1 MNKTTIVDKNKI
13 NDAANDD
20 LKVKNFLNK
29 KQKLPKKERVSYIFN
44 NEIPTKKKKVT
55 KIEIE
60 NSKPK
65 KFKNSKI
72 TEEKNKDNIVENLK
86 TQIFNVLPKIFSK
99 KEFDKKFMDNLKN
112 NSWENYLVN
121 PKTIELEENLEKD
134 KEFFE
139 LLKES
144 PWTTFKRIFKR
155 AKDVDQDFK
164 YKIGKR
170 TIVKFAQLINFF
182 LSQKEKK
189 NDAKVYNGK
198 NYDSFNNNEKSDDML
213 ELNDIILLEQN
224 NPNSYKGI
232 KHRTITKMNRKDNL
246 FYVLKNKVVDHFLK
260 YFNNINSKVKQSIIA
275 RFPSSEEIDFL
286 NTDSTEIFRYFKLKK
301 HVENNKLENL
311 IKLPKR
317 EFFRRMINDGKFF
330 TEDEEKQRKNYEN
343 SKCRNLAYELFE
355 TNNLEGLILLT
366 KLIKLDKQKDKEDN
380 VKIYIKILN
389 AKNFEIAINLL
400 KGYEDF
406 KLDLSN
412 NEKYEIN
419 NRIINM
425 WIIANFP
432 IEYLENN
439 KSGSKKT
446 EKKEK

>member
-1 MNKTTIVDKNKI
+1 LNKTTIVDKNKI

-99 KEFDKKFMDNLKN
+99 KEFDKKFTNYMDNLKN

-232 KHRTITKMNRKDNL
+232 KHKTIPKMNRKDNL

-366 KLIKLDKQKDKEDN
+366 KLIKLDKK
-380 VKIYIKILN
+380 KIKKVMIKNI
-389 AKNFEIAINLL
+389 
-400 KGYEDF
+400 
-406 KLDLSN
+406 
-412 NEKYEIN
+412 
-419 NRIINM
+419 
-425 WIIANFP
+425 
-432 IEYLENN
+432 
-439 KSGSKKT
+439 
-446 EKKEK
+446 

>member
-1 MNKTTIVDKNKI
+1 M
-13 NDAANDD
+13 
-20 LKVKNFLNK
+20 
-29 KQKLPKKERVSYIFN
+29 
-44 NEIPTKKKKVT
+44 T

-112 NSWENYLVN
+112 NSWENYLGN

-198 NYDSFNNNEKSDDML
+198 NYDSFNNNEK
-213 ELNDIILLEQN
+213 
-224 NPNSYKGI
+224 
-232 KHRTITKMNRKDNL
+232 
-246 FYVLKNKVVDHFLK
+246 
-260 YFNNINSKVKQSIIA
+260 
-275 RFPSSEEIDFL
+275 
-286 NTDSTEIFRYFKLKK
+286 
-301 HVENNKLENL
+301 
-311 IKLPKR
+311 
-317 EFFRRMINDGKFF
+317 
-330 TEDEEKQRKNYEN
+330 
-343 SKCRNLAYELFE
+343 
-355 TNNLEGLILLT
+355 
-366 KLIKLDKQKDKEDN
+366 
-380 VKIYIKILN
+380 
-389 AKNFEIAINLL
+389 
-400 KGYEDF
+400 
-406 KLDLSN
+406 
-412 NEKYEIN
+412 
-419 NRIINM
+419 
-425 WIIANFP
+425 
-432 IEYLENN
+432 
-439 KSGSKKT
+439 
-446 EKKEK
+446 

>member
-1 MNKTTIVDKNKI
+1 MERSTKRKDFKKPYDDDMISNNSDDESYEQKSFQIIREENNPSTEMISEIFNRNNYFGQEESSEESNNNNIYSIYNYDIEQIEKKEQLSLNKTTIVDKNKI
-13 NDAANDD
+13 YDAANDD

-29 KQKLPKKERVSYIFN
+29 KEKLSKKERVSYIFN

-112 NSWENYLVN
+112 YSWENYLGN

-134 KEFFE
+134 KEFFG

-170 TIVKFAQLINFF
+170 TIDKFSQLINFF

-213 ELNDIILLEQN
+213 ELN
-224 NPNSYKGI
+224 
-232 KHRTITKMNRKDNL
+232 
-246 FYVLKNKVVDHFLK
+246 
-260 YFNNINSKVKQSIIA
+260 NI
-275 RFPSSEEIDFL
+275 
-286 NTDSTEIFRYFKLKK
+286 
-301 HVENNKLENL
+301 
-311 IKLPKR
+311 
-317 EFFRRMINDGKFF
+317 
-330 TEDEEKQRKNYEN
+330 
-343 SKCRNLAYELFE
+343 
-355 TNNLEGLILLT
+355 
-366 KLIKLDKQKDKEDN
+366 
-380 VKIYIKILN
+380 
-389 AKNFEIAINLL
+389 
-400 KGYEDF
+400 
-406 KLDLSN
+406 
-412 NEKYEIN
+412 
-419 NRIINM
+419 
-425 WIIANFP
+425 
-432 IEYLENN
+432 
-439 KSGSKKT
+439 
-446 EKKEK
+446 

>member
-99 KEFDKKFMDNLKN
+99 KEFDKKFTNYMDNLKN

-144 PWTTFKRIFKR
+144 PWATFKRIFKK

-170 TIVKFAQLINFF
+170 TIDKFSQLINFF

-224 NPNSYKGI
+224 NPNSYKGT
-232 KHRTITKMNRKDNL
+232 KYKTITKMNRKDNL
-246 FYVLKNKVVDHFLK
+246 FYLLKNKVVDHFLK
-260 YFNNINSKVKQSIIA
+260 YFNNINSKVKQSIV
-275 RFPSSEEIDFL
+275 
-286 NTDSTEIFRYFKLKK
+286 Y
-301 HVENNKLENL
+301 
-311 IKLPKR
+311 
-317 EFFRRMINDGKFF
+317 
-330 TEDEEKQRKNYEN
+330 
-343 SKCRNLAYELFE
+343 
-355 TNNLEGLILLT
+355 
-366 KLIKLDKQKDKEDN
+366 
-380 VKIYIKILN
+380 
-389 AKNFEIAINLL
+389 
-400 KGYEDF
+400 
-406 KLDLSN
+406 
-412 NEKYEIN
+412 
-419 NRIINM
+419 
-425 WIIANFP
+425 
-432 IEYLENN
+432 
-439 KSGSKKT
+439 
-446 EKKEK
+446 